1 MKELRLGLAGLGH
14 GETLIQANRP
24 EHEDIPIKVTALC
37 DTDPERL
44 RAAGD
49 QHGIQNLTTSFSE
62 LIARDDIDI
71 VGIYTPGPLHAAQ
84 VLQALDAGKHV
95 MMTKAMAYTM
105 QEAESL
111 VEAVDRTGLVLLI
124 TQTLRGR
131 YDLMDA
137 KRVCDSG
144 ALGEL
149 FMAEAAYTHDLR
161 PVYQRTPWRVSM
173 PQDLLL
179 GGACHPI
186 DCLRWFMGDIKEVHC
201 YGIRSGI
208 APEYPQEDNF
218 VINVK
223 FASGKIGHINSFHGI
238 VDPPGVPMNGFAVYG
253 MKGTIRDG
261 VMRFDPENGI
271 PKRTY
276 TAEYRSDASAIR
288 GHRGEMAIMLRH
300 MSDCVINGA
309 TPWVGVRDGAS
320 VVSTGLACWESI
332 RTGQAIKVR
341 NKF

>member
-1 MKELRLGLAGLGH
+1 MNELRLGLVGLGH
-14 GETLIQANRP
+14 GETLIEANRP
-24 EHEDIPIKVTALC
+24 EYDEIPIRVTALC
-37 DTDPERL
+37 DTNAQRL
-44 RAAGD
+44 KEAGH
-49 QHGIQNLTTSFSE
+49 QHSITNLTTEFSE
-62 LIARDDIDI
+62 LLARDDIDI
-71 VGIYTPGPLHAAQ
+71 VGIYTPGPLHAQQ
-84 VLQALDAGKHV
+84 VLAALDAGKHV

-105 QEAESL
+105 QEVESL
-111 VEAVDRTGLVLLI
+111 VEAVDRTGLTLLI

-161 PVYQRTPWRVSM
+161 PVYQKTPWRATM

-186 DCLRWFMGDIKEVHC
+186 DCLRWFMGDIDEVHC

-208 APEYPQEDNF
+208 APEYPKEDNF

-223 FASGKIGHINSFHGI
+223 FSSGKIGHINAFYG
-238 VDPPGVPMNGFAVYG
+238 VVEPPGVPMNGFAVYG
-253 MKGTIRDG
+253 TKGTIRDG
-261 VMRFDPENGI
+261 VMRFDPEHGI
-271 PKRTY
+271 PERTY
-276 TAEYRSDASAIR
+276 TAEYRADASAIR
-288 GHRGEMAIMLRH
+288 GHRGEMAVMLRH
-300 MSDCVINGA
+300 MADCVLNGT

-332 RTGQAIKVR
+332 RTGQSVKVR
-341 NKF
+341 NEF

>member
-1 MKELRLGLAGLGH
+1 MNELRLGLVGLGH
-14 GETLIQANRP
+14 GETLIEADRN
-24 EHEDIPIKVTALC
+24 EHDDVSIRVTALC
-37 DTDPERL
+37 DTDHTRL
-44 RAAGD
+44 RDAGERHRID
-49 QHGIQNLTTSFSE
+49 NLTTDYSE

-71 VGIYTPGPLHAAQ
+71 VGIYTPGPLHAQQ
-84 VLQALDAGKHV
+84 VIAALDSGKHV

-105 QEAESL
+105 AEAESL
-111 VEAVDRTGLVLLI
+111 VEAVDRTGLTLLI

-161 PVYQRTPWRVSM
+161 PVYKRTPWRVSM

-186 DCLRWFMGDIKEVHC
+186 DCLRWFMGDIDEVHC
-201 YGIRSGI
+201 YGIRSGV

-223 FASGKIGHINSFHGI
+223 FTSGKIGHINAFHGL
-238 VDPPGVPMNGFAVYG
+238 VEPPGVPMNGFAVYG

-261 VMRFDPENGI
+261 VMRFDPADGI
-271 PKRTY
+271 PERTY
-276 TAEYRSDASAIR
+276 TAEYRADASAVR
-288 GHRGEMAIMLRH
+288 GHRAEMAVMLRH
-300 MSDCVINGA
+300 MADCVLNGA
-309 TPWVGVRDGAS
+309 TPWVGVRDGAR

-332 RTGQAIKVR
+332 RTGQSIKVR
-341 NKF
+341 NEF

>member
-1 MKELRLGLAGLGH
+1 
-14 GETLIQANRP
+14 
-24 EHEDIPIKVTALC
+24 
-37 DTDPERL
+37 
-44 RAAGD
+44 
-49 QHGIQNLTTSFSE
+49 
-62 LIARDDIDI
+62 
-71 VGIYTPGPLHAAQ
+71 
-84 VLQALDAGKHV
+84 
-95 MMTKAMAYTM
+95 
-105 QEAESL
+105 
-111 VEAVDRTGLVLLI
+111 
-124 TQTLRGR
+124 
-131 YDLMDA
+131 
-137 KRVCDSG
+137 
-144 ALGEL
+144 
-149 FMAEAAYTHDLR
+149 
-161 PVYQRTPWRVSM
+161 
-173 PQDLLL
+173 
-179 GGACHPI
+179 
-186 DCLRWFMGDIKEVHC
+186 MGDIKEVHC

-300 MSDCVINGA
+300 MADCVINGA